1 MSLSRE
7 KPKLVVILGPTASGK
22 TEVALEIAART
33 GACIVSADSVQV
45 YRHFDIG
52 SAKPTREQRLATPHF
67 LVDIV
72 DPDEDF
78 NAGTYMRLALD
89 QIGEL
94 VGDDRK
100 IVVVGGTFLYVKAL
114 LYGLLEG
121 VEVDREFR
129 RRLSQERDAEGV
141 RPLHQRLRS
150 VDPASAERINP
161 NDYVRIERALEV
173 YHTTGERMSDH
184 HQRHGFA
191 EQRFNALKIGL
202 FGERE
207 RLRRAIERRVDAMI
221 GRGWVEEVEAIRARG
236 YGPDLKPMKS
246 IGYRRIN
253 EFLDGQLDFE
263 TAVEKI
269 KTDTRRFSKRQSTWL
284 RADESM
290 RWFDRESGSG
300 PILETCSGFF
310 D

>member
-1 MSLSRE
+1 M
-7 KPKLVVILGPTASGK
+7 
-22 TEVALEIAART
+22 ALEIARRT
-33 GACIVSADSVQV
+33 GACIVSADSIQI
-45 YRHFDIG
+45 YRYFDIG
-52 SAKPTREQRLATPHF
+52 SAKPTREQRREIPHF
-67 LVDIV
+67 LIDVA

-78 NAGTYMRLALD
+78 NAGTYMRIALD
-89 QIGEL
+89 QIKRL
-94 VGDDRK
+94 VADGRK

-129 RRLSQERDAEGV
+129 DRLASERDAKGV
-141 RPLHQRLRS
+141 VSLHKRLEA
-150 VDPASAERINP
+150 VDPVSAGRINS

-202 FGERE
+202 LDDRE
-207 RLRRAIERRVDAMI
+207 RLRRAIDERVDAMI
-221 GRGWVEEVEAIRARG
+221 DRGWVEEVKAIRARG

-246 IGYRRIN
+246 IGYKRIN
-253 EFLDGQLDFE
+253 EFLDGRLDFE

-269 KTDTRRFSKRQSTWL
+269 KMDTKRFSKRQSTWL
-284 RADESM
+284 RADEDIK
-290 RWFDRESGSG
+290 WFDSERGNG
-300 PILETCSGFF
+300 PILEACSEFLG
-310 D
+310 

>member
-1 MSLSRE
+1 MNLSRE

-22 TEVALEIAART
+22 TEMALKIAGRT
-33 GACIVSADSVQV
+33 GACVVSADSVQV

-52 SAKPTREQRLATPHF
+52 SAKPTREQRRGIPHF
-67 LVDIV
+67 LIDVA

-78 NAGTYMRLALD
+78 NAGRYMRLALER
-89 QIGEL
+89 IGDL
-94 VGDDRK
+94 VESGRK
-100 IVVVGGTFLYVKAL
+100 IVVVGGTFLYVRAL

-129 RRLSQERDAEGV
+129 ERLARERDEKGVAPLHRRLE
-141 RPLHQRLRS
+141 S
-150 VDPASAERINP
+150 VDPVSAGRINP

-184 HQRHGFA
+184 QRRHGFA

-202 FGERE
+202 LGDRE
-207 RLRRAIERRVDAMI
+207 RLRLSIDERVDAMI
-221 GRGWVEEVEAIRARG
+221 DRGWVEEVEAIRAMG

-253 EFLDGQLDFE
+253 EFLDGRLDFRA
-263 TAVEKI
+263 AVESI
-269 KTDTRRFSKRQSTWL
+269 KTDTKRFSKRQSTWL
-284 RADESM
+284 RADEGIN
-290 RWFDRESGSG
+290 WFDSAEGKG
-300 PILETCSGFF
+300 LALDACSGFF

>member
-1 MSLSRE
+1 MNLSRE

-22 TEVALEIAART
+22 TEMALEIAGRT
-33 GACIVSADSVQV
+33 GACVVSADSVQV

-52 SAKPTREQRLATPHF
+52 SAKPTREQRRGIPHF
-67 LVDIV
+67 LIDVA
-72 DPDEDF
+72 DPDEGF
-78 NAGTYMRLALD
+78 NAGRYMRLALER
-89 QIGEL
+89 IGDL
-94 VGDDRK
+94 VESGRK
-100 IVVVGGTFLYVKAL
+100 IVVVGGTFLYVRAL

-129 RRLSQERDAEGV
+129 ERLARERDEKGVAPLHRRLE
-141 RPLHQRLRS
+141 S
-150 VDPASAERINP
+150 VDPLSAGRINP

-184 HQRHGFA
+184 QRRHGFA

-202 FGERE
+202 LGDRE
-207 RLRRAIERRVDAMI
+207 RLRLSIDERVDAMI
-221 GRGWVEEVEAIRARG
+221 NRGWVEEVKAIRAMG

-253 EFLDGQLDFE
+253 EFLDGRLDFRA
-263 TAVEKI
+263 AVEGI
-269 KTDTRRFSKRQSTWL
+269 KTDTKRFSKRQSTWL
-284 RADESM
+284 RADEEIN
-290 RWFDRESGSG
+290 WFDSAEGKG
-300 PILETCSGFF
+300 LALDACSVFF

>member
-1 MSLSRE
+1 M
-7 KPKLVVILGPTASGK
+7 
-22 TEVALEIAART
+22 ALEIARRT

-52 SAKPTREQRLATPHF
+52 SAKPTREQRREIPHF
-67 LVDIV
+67 LIDVA

-78 NAGTYMRLALD
+78 NAGTYMRIALD
-89 QIGEL
+89 QIRGL
-94 VGDDRK
+94 VGDGRK

-129 RRLSQERDAEGV
+129 DSLARERDAKGAAS
-141 RPLHQRLRS
+141 LHKRLEA
-150 VDPASAERINP
+150 VDPVSAGRINP

-173 YHTTGERMSDH
+173 HHTTGERMSDH
-184 HQRHGFA
+184 HRRHGFA

-202 FGERE
+202 HGERE
-207 RLRRAIERRVDAMI
+207 RLRHAIDERVDAMI
-221 GRGWVEEVEAIRARG
+221 GRGWVEEVKAIRARG

-253 EFLDGQLDFE
+253 EFLDGRLDFE

-269 KTDTRRFSKRQSTWL
+269 KTDTKRFSKRQSTWL
-284 RADESM
+284 RADDGVK
-290 RWFDRESGSG
+290 WFDPAEGKD
-300 PILETCSGFF
+300 IVLDACSEFS

>member
-1 MSLSRE
+1 M
-7 KPKLVVILGPTASGK
+7 
-22 TEVALEIAART
+22 ALEIARRT

-52 SAKPTREQRLATPHF
+52 SAKPTREQRRETPHF
-67 LVDIV
+67 LIDVA

-89 QIGEL
+89 QIKRL
-94 VGDDRK
+94 VADGRK

-129 RRLSQERDAEGV
+129 DSLARERDAKGAAS
-141 RPLHQRLRS
+141 LHKRLEA
-150 VDPASAERINP
+150 VDPVSAGRINP

-173 YHTTGERMSDH
+173 HHTTGERMSDH
-184 HQRHGFA
+184 HRRHGFA

-202 FGERE
+202 HGERE
-207 RLRRAIERRVDAMI
+207 RLRRAIDERVDAMI
-221 GRGWVEEVEAIRARG
+221 GRGWVEEVKAIRARG

-253 EFLDGQLDFE
+253 EFLDGRLDFE

-269 KTDTRRFSKRQSTWL
+269 KTDTKRFSKRQSTWL
-284 RADESM
+284 RADDGIK
-290 RWFDRESGSG
+290 WFDPAEGKD
-300 PILETCSGFF
+300 IVLDTCSEFS

>member
-7 KPKLVVILGPTASGK
+7 KPKLVVVLGPTASGK
-22 TEVALEIAART
+22 TQMALEIARRT
-33 GACIVSADSVQV
+33 GACIISADSVQV

-52 SAKPTREQRLATPHF
+52 SAKPTREQRQEIPHF
-67 LVDIV
+67 LIDVA

-89 QIGEL
+89 QISRL
-94 VGDDRK
+94 VGDGRK

-129 RRLSQERDAEGV
+129 DSLARERDAEGAAS
-141 RPLHQRLRS
+141 LHKRLES
-150 VDPASAERINP
+150 IDPVSAGRINP

-184 HQRHGFA
+184 HRRHGFA

-202 FGERE
+202 HGERE
-207 RLRRAIERRVDAMI
+207 HLRRAIDERVDAMI
-221 GRGWVEEVEAIRARG
+221 DRGWVEEVKAIRAKG
-236 YGPDLKPMKS
+236 YGPHLKPMKS
-246 IGYRRIN
+246 IGYKRIN
-253 EFLDGQLDFE
+253 EFLEGRLDFE

-269 KTDTRRFSKRQSTWL
+269 KTDTKRFSKRQSTWL
-284 RADESM
+284 RADDGI
-290 RWFDRESGSG
+290 RWFDPVDGDE
-300 PILETCSGFF
+300 PILEECSGFLG
-310 D
+310 

>member
-1 MSLSRE
+1 MNLSWE
-7 KPKLVVILGPTASGK
+7 KPKLVVVLGPTASGK
-22 TEVALEIAART
+22 TETALEVAGRT

-45 YRHFDIG
+45 YRYFDIG
-52 SAKPTREQRLATPHF
+52 SAKPTREQRRAIPHF
-67 LVDIV
+67 LIDVA

-89 QIGEL
+89 QIRNL
-94 VGDDRK
+94 VEDGRK

-121 VEVDREFR
+121 VEIDREFR
-129 RRLSQERDAEGV
+129 RRLARQRDEKGV
-141 RPLHQRLRS
+141 AWLHKKLES

-184 HQRHGFA
+184 HRRHGFS

-202 FGERE
+202 LGDRE
-207 RLRRAIERRVDAMI
+207 RLRRTIDERVDAMI
-221 GRGWVEEVEAIRARG
+221 DCGWVEEVEAIRARG
-236 YGPDLKPMKS
+236 YGPDLKPMKA
-246 IGYRRIN
+246 IGYKRIN
-253 EFLDGQLDFE
+253 EFLDGRLDFK

-269 KTDTRRFSKRQSTWL
+269 KTDTKRFSKRQSTWL
-284 RADESM
+284 RADEDIK
-290 RWFDRESGSG
+290 WFDSERGNA
-300 PILETCSGFF
+300 PILEACREFF
-310 D
+310 R

>member
-1 MSLSRE
+1 M
-7 KPKLVVILGPTASGK
+7 
-22 TEVALEIAART
+22 ALEIAGRT

-52 SAKPTREQRLATPHF
+52 SAKPTREQRREIPHF
-67 LVDIV
+67 LIDVAN
-72 DPDEDF
+72 PDEDF
-78 NAGTYMRLALD
+78 NAGTYMRIALD
-89 QIGEL
+89 QIRGL
-94 VGDDRK
+94 VGDGRK

-129 RRLSQERDAEGV
+129 RGLARERDAKGV
-141 RPLHQRLRS
+141 ASLHKRLEA
-150 VDPASAERINP
+150 VDPVSAERINP

-184 HQRHGFA
+184 HRRHGFA

-202 FGERE
+202 LDDRE
-207 RLRRAIERRVDAMI
+207 RLRRAIDERVDTMI
-221 GRGWVEEVEAIRARG
+221 DRGWVEEVKAIRARG

-246 IGYRRIN
+246 IGYKRIN
-253 EFLDGQLDFE
+253 EFLDGRLDFE
-263 TAVEKI
+263 TTVEKI
-269 KTDTRRFSKRQSTWL
+269 KTDTKRFSKRQSTWL
-284 RADESM
+284 RADDGIK
-290 RWFDRESGSG
+290 WFDLAEGKD
-300 PILETCSGFF
+300 IVLDACSEFS

>member
-1 MSLSRE
+1 MSPSRE
-7 KPKLVVILGPTASGK
+7 KPKLVVVLGPTASGK
-22 TEVALEIAART
+22 TEMALEIAART
-33 GACIVSADSVQV
+33 GACIISADSVQV
-45 YRHFDIG
+45 YRYFDIG
-52 SAKPTREQRLATPHF
+52 SAKPTREQRLSIPHF
-67 LVDIV
+67 LIDVA

-89 QIGEL
+89 QIRRL
-94 VGDDRK
+94 VGDGRR

-129 RRLSQERDAEGV
+129 RRLARERDEKGV
-141 RPLHQRLRS
+141 TSLHERLRS
-150 VDPASAERINP
+150 VDPVSAERINP

-191 EQRFNALKIGL
+191 EQRFNALKIGFL
-202 FGERE
+202 WERE
-207 RLRRAIERRVDAMI
+207 RLRLAIDERIGAMI
-221 GRGWVEEVEAIRARG
+221 DCGWVEEVEAIRAKG
-236 YGPDLKPMKS
+236 YGSDLKPMKS
-246 IGYRRIN
+246 IGYKRIN
-253 EFLDGQLDFE
+253 EFLDSRFDFK

-269 KTDTRRFSKRQSTWL
+269 KTDTKRFSKRQSTWL
-284 RADESM
+284 RADEDIK
-290 RWFDRESGSG
+290 WFDFEKGNA
-300 PILETCSGFF
+300 PILEACREFF

>member
-1 MSLSRE
+1 MNLSRE
-7 KPKLVVILGPTASGK
+7 KPKLVVVLGPTASGK
-22 TEVALEIAART
+22 TAMALEIAVRA

-52 SAKPTREQRLATPHF
+52 SAKPTVEQRREIPHF
-67 LVDIV
+67 LIDVAE
-72 DPDEDF
+72 PDEDF
-78 NAGTYMRLALD
+78 NAGIYMRLALD
-89 QIGEL
+89 RIGSL
-94 VGDDRK
+94 VEDGRK

-121 VEVDREFR
+121 VEVDPEFR
-129 RRLSQERDAEGV
+129 RRLARERDAKGAAS
-141 RPLHQRLRS
+141 LHKKLES
-150 VDPASAERINP
+150 VDPVSAGRINP

-184 HQRHGFA
+184 HRRHGFP

-202 FGERE
+202 LGDRE
-207 RLRRAIERRVDAMI
+207 QLRRAIDQRVDAMI
-221 GRGWVEEVEAIRARG
+221 DRGWVEEVKAIRAMG
-236 YGPDLKPMKS
+236 YGTDLKPMKS

-253 EFLDGQLDFE
+253 EFLDGRLDFE

-269 KTDTRRFSKRQSTWL
+269 KTDTKRFSKRQSAWL
-284 RADESM
+284 RADEGIK
-290 RWFDRESGSG
+290 WFDSEEERDSAAVM
-300 PILETCSGFF
+300 CSGFF

>member
-1 MSLSRE
+1 M
-7 KPKLVVILGPTASGK
+7 
-22 TEVALEIAART
+22 ALEIAGRT
-33 GACIVSADSVQV
+33 GACILSADSVQV
-45 YRHFDIG
+45 YRYFDIG
-52 SAKPTREQRLATPHF
+52 SAKPTREQRLAIPHF
-67 LVDIV
+67 LIDVA

-78 NAGTYMRLALD
+78 NAGRYMRLALD
-89 QIGEL
+89 RIGSL
-94 VGDDRK
+94 VGEGRK

-121 VEVDREFR
+121 VDVDQEFR
-129 RRLSQERDAEGV
+129 RRLARERDTKGV
-141 RPLHQRLRS
+141 TSLHERLRS
-150 VDPASAERINP
+150 VDPVSAERINP

-173 YHTTGERMSDH
+173 HHTTGERMSDH

-202 FGERE
+202 LGERE
-207 RLRRAIERRVDAMI
+207 RLRRAIDARVDEMI
-221 GRGWVEEVEAIRARG
+221 DRGWVEEVKAIRAKG

-246 IGYRRIN
+246 IGYKRIN
-253 EFLDGQLDFE
+253 EFLDGRLDFK

-269 KTDTRRFSKRQSTWL
+269 KTDTKRFSKRQSTWL
-284 RADESM
+284 RADDSI

-300 PILETCSGFF
+300 PILEACSGFF

>member
-7 KPKLVVILGPTASGK
+7 KPKLVVVLGPTASGK
-22 TEVALEIAART
+22 TEMALEIARRT

-52 SAKPTREQRLATPHF
+52 SAKPTREQRREIPHF
-67 LVDIV
+67 LIDVA

-78 NAGTYMRLALD
+78 NAGTYMRIALD
-89 QIGEL
+89 QIRGL
-94 VGDDRK
+94 VGDGRK

-121 VEVDREFR
+121 VEVDQEFR
-129 RRLSQERDAEGV
+129 RDLARERDTKGV
-141 RPLHQRLRS
+141 TSLHERLRS
-150 VDPASAERINP
+150 VDPVSAERINS

-202 FGERE
+202 LDDRG
-207 RLRRAIERRVDAMI
+207 RLRRAIDERVDAMI
-221 GRGWVEEVEAIRARG
+221 DRGWVEEVKAIRARG

-246 IGYRRIN
+246 IGYKRIN
-253 EFLDGQLDFE
+253 EFLNGRLDFE

-269 KTDTRRFSKRQSTWL
+269 KTDTKRFSKRQSTWL
-284 RADESM
+284 RADEGIK
-290 RWFDRESGSG
+290 WFDSERGNG
-300 PILETCSGFF
+300 PILEACSEFLG
-310 D
+310 

>member
-1 MSLSRE
+1 M
-7 KPKLVVILGPTASGK
+7 
-22 TEVALEIAART
+22 ALEIARRT

-52 SAKPTREQRLATPHF
+52 SAKPTREQRREIPHF
-67 LVDIV
+67 LIDVA

-78 NAGTYMRLALD
+78 NAGTYMRIALD
-89 QIGEL
+89 QIRGL
-94 VGDDRK
+94 VGDGRK

-129 RRLSQERDAEGV
+129 DSLARERDAKGAAS
-141 RPLHQRLRS
+141 LHKRLEA
-150 VDPASAERINP
+150 VDPVSAGRINP

-173 YHTTGERMSDH
+173 HHTTGERMSDH
-184 HQRHGFA
+184 HRRHGFA

-202 FGERE
+202 HGERE
-207 RLRRAIERRVDAMI
+207 RLRHAIDERVDAMI
-221 GRGWVEEVEAIRARG
+221 GRGWVEEVKAIRARG

-253 EFLDGQLDFE
+253 EFLDGRLDFE

-269 KTDTRRFSKRQSTWL
+269 KTDTKRFSKRQSTWL
-284 RADESM
+284 RADDGVK
-290 RWFDRESGSG
+290 WFDPAEGKDTV
-300 PILETCSGFF
+300 LDACSEFS

>member
-7 KPKLVVILGPTASGK
+7 KPKLVVVLGPTASGK
-22 TEVALEIAART
+22 TEMALEIAGRT

-52 SAKPTREQRLATPHF
+52 SAKPTREQRRAVPHF
-67 LVDIV
+67 LIDVA

-89 QIGEL
+89 RIGRL
-94 VGDDRK
+94 VESGRK
-100 IVVVGGTFLYVKAL
+100 TVVVGGTFLYVRAL

-129 RRLSQERDAEGV
+129 ERLAREREAEGV
-141 RPLHQRLRS
+141 PSLHKKLEAL
-150 VDPASAERINP
+150 DPVSAGRINP

-173 YHTTGERMSDH
+173 HHVTGERMSDH
-184 HQRHGFA
+184 QRRHGFA

-202 FGERE
+202 LGDRE
-207 RLRRAIERRVDAMI
+207 RLRRAIDERVDAMI
-221 GRGWVEEVEAIRARG
+221 DRGWVEEVEAIRAMG
-236 YGPDLKPMKS
+236 YGPHLKPMKS

-253 EFLDGQLDFE
+253 EFLDGRLDFK
-263 TAVEKI
+263 TAVENI
-269 KTDTRRFSKRQSTWL
+269 RTDTKRFSKRQSTWL
-284 RADESM
+284 RADEEIN
-290 RWFDRESGSG
+290 WFDSEEGRDSV
-300 PILETCSGFF
+300 LAACSEFL

>member
-1 MSLSRE
+1 M
-7 KPKLVVILGPTASGK
+7 
-22 TEVALEIAART
+22 ALEIARRT
-33 GACIVSADSVQV
+33 GACIVSADSIQI

-52 SAKPTREQRLATPHF
+52 SAKPTREQRREIPHF
-67 LVDIV
+67 LIDVA

-78 NAGTYMRLALD
+78 NAGTYMRIALD
-89 QIGEL
+89 QIRGL
-94 VGDDRK
+94 VGDGRK

-129 RRLSQERDAEGV
+129 DRLASERDAKGV
-141 RPLHQRLRS
+141 ASLHKRLEA
-150 VDPASAERINP
+150 VDPVSAGRINS

-202 FGERE
+202 LDDRE
-207 RLRRAIERRVDAMI
+207 RLRRAIDERVDAMI
-221 GRGWVEEVEAIRARG
+221 DRGWVEEVKAIRARG

-246 IGYRRIN
+246 IGYKRIN
-253 EFLDGQLDFE
+253 EFLDGRLDFE

-269 KTDTRRFSKRQSTWL
+269 KTDTKRFSKRQSTWL
-284 RADESM
+284 RADEDIK
-290 RWFDRESGSG
+290 WFDSERGNA
-300 PILETCSGFF
+300 PILEACSEFLG
-310 D
+310 